1 MVHICHKLMTMPRFN
16 RTLVAAVLVSACACG
31 GSSSP
36 TSPGT
41 SPPSPGGSTS
51 STPQP
56 IWVVLFTHI
65 EDNTPAGTIPSGT
78 NRTNYLR
85 LRETLIE
92 TGQMMQRNGVTWSL
106 QPDWKFLEAAR
117 EYENGSLPTTGSLNV
132 LQYLKTALGVAIDP
146 HSHENGGYNYTDVAY
161 LLDRLGVG
169 GSTVIGG
176 HIWDPSL
183 PQFQDWDRFR
193 SSVSGQKYPTF
204 SWRGDILMGAGTP
217 NHTNDPIISGVWRPT
232 SRSLFFDDSASGNIT
247 SVGAYRGD
255 LEGITT
261 LYNLYA
267 AGTKAST
274 CMLTSSYHI
283 TPSSLTTS
291 GGVSAVESGV
301 VAPFASLK
309 AQGKAELTDF
319 TTLVSTWRSRYA
331 SSSCTYR
338 N

>member
-1 MVHICHKLMTMPRFN
+1 MPQFTRA
-16 RTLVAAVLVSACACG
+16 LAAAALVSLCACG

-41 SPPSPGGSTS
+41 STPTPGGGTTV
-51 STPQP
+51 TPQP

-65 EDNTPAGTIPSGT
+65 EDNTPTGTIPSAA
-78 NRTNYLR
+78 NRTAYLR
-85 LRETLIE
+85 LRDALIE
-92 TGQMMQRNGVTWSL
+92 MGVMARARGVKWSL
-106 QPDWKFLEAAR
+106 QPDWKFLLAAE
-117 EYENGSLPTTGSLNV
+117 EYESAAVMSDTGGVNV
-132 LQYLKTALGVAIDP
+132 LRYLRDQLGVAIDP

-183 PQFQDWDRFR
+183 PQFQEWDRFR
-193 SSVSGQKYPTF
+193 SAVAGERFPFF

-217 NHTNDPIISGVWRPT
+217 NHTNDPIISGVWRPR
-232 SRSLFFDDSASGNIT
+232 SRSDFFTDDPAANIA

-255 LEGITT
+255 IEGLTT
-261 LYNLYA
+261 LYNLYDA
-267 AGTKAST
+267 RTVTSS

-283 TPSSLTTS
+283 TPSALTAS
-291 GGVSAVESGV
+291 GGIAAIERDV
-301 VAPFASLK
+301 VGPIASLE
-309 AQGKAELTDF
+309 AQGKADATDF
-319 TTLVSTWRSRYA
+319 TTLVSTWRSRYGA
-331 SSSCTYR
+331 SSCTYR

>member
-1 MVHICHKLMTMPRFN
+1 MAMPQLK
-16 RTLVAAVLVSACACG
+16 RTFVAAALVCAWACG
-31 GSSSP
+31 SSSSP
-36 TSPGT
+36 TSPET
-41 SPPSPGGSTS
+41 STPTPGGGTS

-65 EDNTPAGTIPSGT
+65 EDNTPAGTIPSAS

-85 LRETLIE
+85 LRDTLIE
-92 TGQMMQRNGVTWSL
+92 TAQMMQRNGVKWSL
-106 QPDWKFLEAAR
+106 QPDWKFLEAAL
-117 EYENGSLPTTGSLNV
+117 EYESGSVMADTGGVNL
-132 LQYLKTALGVAIDP
+132 LRYLKNTLGVAIDP
-146 HSHENGGYNYTDVAY
+146 HSHENGGYNYSDVAY

-193 SSVSGQKYPTF
+193 GSVPGQRYPSF

-217 NHTNDPIISGVWRPT
+217 GHTNDPIISGVWRPA
-232 SRSLFFDDSASGNIT
+232 SRSDFFTDSTSGNIA
-247 SVGAYRGD
+247 SVGAYRSDVDGV
-255 LEGITT
+255 TT

-267 AGTKAST
+267 AGTVTSN

-283 TPSSLTTS
+283 TPSSLTAS
-291 GGVSAVESGV
+291 GGVSAVESSV
-301 VAPFASLK
+301 VAPFASLE

-319 TTLVSTWRSRYA
+319 TTLVSTWRSRGA
-331 SSSCTYR
+331 SSCTYR
-338 N
+338 P